1 MGGGKALQKTS
12 GSRRK
17 NAKLNDELYDV
28 KVEASAKRYQ
38 VWAHFKALNKA
49 VLVAPPNKNLTPS
62 MLIGYNLQYK
72 NLQNCESFFGNF
84 FWRF

>member
-1 MGGGKALQKTS
+1 MGGKALQKTS

-49 VLVAPPNKNLTPS
+49 VLVASLKTL
-62 MLIGYNLQYK
+62 
-72 NLQNCESFFGNF
+72 EFFLFQELMRRNG
-84 FWRF
+84 